1 LQPSAF
7 NGLAAV
13 LAYIEAKQMQDK
25 QDQGSHQL
33 LSLFANFY
41 FNKFV
46 KMFAILLYFWAQVN
60 DIYRMKPIL

>member
-13 LAYIEAKQMQDK
+13 LAYVEAKQMQDK

-33 LSLFANFY
+33 L
-41 FNKFV
+41 
-46 KMFAILLYFWAQVN
+46 
-60 DIYRMKPIL
+60 